1 MERIAFNNY
10 SMERFLNAN
19 MNFCS
24 TKVQS
29 LKQMF
34 ILYTT
39 FCANLV
45 LG

>member
-1 MERIAFNNY
+1 
-10 SMERFLNAN
+10 MERFLNAN